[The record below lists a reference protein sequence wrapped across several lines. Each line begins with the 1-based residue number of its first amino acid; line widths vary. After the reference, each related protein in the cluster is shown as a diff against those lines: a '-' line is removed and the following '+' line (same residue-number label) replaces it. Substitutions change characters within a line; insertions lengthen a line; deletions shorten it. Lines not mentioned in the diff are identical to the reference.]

1 MKLSL
6 KKWYRILA
14 PRPVVLVSTVNNKGV
29 SNAAPFSFVMPVSSS
44 PPLIA
49 FASHPGHETAKNI
62 LKTGDFVVNIP
73 SLDVLKELWIC
84 ADDIPEGVSEIETA
98 KLTEERS
105 NKVKSPKIKE
115 CFAHYECK
123 LAGHYK
129 TGDHLLIVGEILHAD
144 IRDDLMKKEEF
155 DITRANPLMHIGG
168 EEFGLLGKVIKAK

>member
-1 MKLSL
+1 MKLGL

-29 SNAAPFSFVMPVSSS
+29 SNAAPFSFVMPVSSD

-73 SLDVLKELWIC
+73 SQDILKELWIC

-98 KLTEERS
+98 KLTEEKS
-105 NKVKSPKIKE
+105 AKVKSPKIKE
-115 CFAHYECK
+115 CFARYECK
-123 LAGHYK
+123 LNVHYK

-144 IRDDLMKKEEF
+144 VRDDLMKEDKFE
-155 DITRANPLMHIGG
+155 ITKANPLMHIAGPD
-168 EEFGLLGKVIKAK
+168 FGLLGNVVKAK